1 MLMAGF
7 ANKAF
12 EPENTSDE
20 LSAIKYIIK
29 EGICKPLFSIFCD
42 KKIIVYFR
50 RKEGKAFCK
59 TSKSIVGATIG
70 RPPLLTGVGLFSG
83 RRGRRPLQ

>member
-42 KKIIVYFR
+42 KKITKKRAAVRLAGWFLSYY
-50 RKEGKAFCK
+50 
-59 TSKSIVGATIG
+59 SIIPIQAG
-70 RPPLLTGVGLFSG
+70 RGWGTDPL
-83 RRGRRPLQ
+83 R